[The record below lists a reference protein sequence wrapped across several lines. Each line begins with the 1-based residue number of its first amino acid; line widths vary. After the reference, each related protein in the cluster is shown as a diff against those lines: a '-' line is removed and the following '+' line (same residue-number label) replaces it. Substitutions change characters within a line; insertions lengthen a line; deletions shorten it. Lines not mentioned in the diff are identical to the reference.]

1 MRPSQILKK
10 LLLDP
15 NTLVVPDAFD
25 GLSGSN
31 NSPEHCHQPGKPFS
45 RSWGRSGICSLRGD
59 PRGGPNPGQRD
70 SGSAQYRSRTE
81 LQLPPVL
88 SAGLHRSRNCK
99 GKPAHP
105 SHRRHPI
112 RYADGIDKYPQ
123 KLSAP
128 ERRFSP
134 SPTPDTT
141 GMTGDHLVSSNS
153 VV

>member
-25 GLSGSN
+25 GLSARIIQESGFQAVQCSGHSIARSIGLPNDRNLSLNSN
-31 NSPEHCHQPGKPFS
+31 LAATQENVQ
-45 RSWGRSGICSLRGD
+45 
-59 PRGGPNPGQRD
+59 
-70 SGSAQYRSRTE
+70 TVT
-81 LQLPPVL
+81 LPVM
-88 SAGLHRSRNCK
+88 
-99 GKPAHP
+99 
-105 SHRRHPI
+105 
-112 RYADGIDKYPQ
+112 ADDIDKYPK